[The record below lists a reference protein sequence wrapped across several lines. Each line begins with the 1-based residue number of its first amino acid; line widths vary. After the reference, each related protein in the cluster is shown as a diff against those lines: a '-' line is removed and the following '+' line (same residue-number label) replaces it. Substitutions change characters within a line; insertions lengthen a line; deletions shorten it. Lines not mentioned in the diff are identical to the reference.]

1 MGWVFAA
8 LLVLPLSGPLPADQS
23 LPSRALPAAS
33 VVVDGAE
40 PASFDLIDWR
50 EEQRRRLAVVI
61 PDSPAHSVF
70 GFKRHVGFAAGYDND
85 IVHGSVGLYLT
96 VAEWG
101 RWNFGVPSPE
111 VGFGRYTVFDARR
124 RVYEPRTD
132 YTIIISLVSVHYRAG
147 HLRSWGMNWYV
158 TVEQIFDV
166 RANMPGS
173 QIGISLSRK

>member
-1 MGWVFAA
+1 MGWVIAA
-8 LLVLPLSGPLPADQS
+8 LLVLPLSDPLPADH
-23 LPSRALPAAS
+23 LLASRALPDAA
-33 VVVDGAE
+33 VVVDGAQ

-50 EEQRRRLAVVI
+50 EEQRKSGIVI
-61 PDSPAHSVF
+61 PDSPRHSMF
-70 GFKRHVGFAAGYDND
+70 GFKTHVGFAAGYDNE

-111 VGFGRYTVFDARR
+111 VGFGRYSVFDARR
-124 RVYEPRTD
+124 RLYEPRTD
-132 YTIIISLVSVHYRAG
+132 YTIIISLASVHYRVG

-158 TVEQIFDV
+158 TAEQIFDV
-166 RANMPGS
+166 RSNMPGS